1 MPAWRR
7 PKTLGDMTTT
17 TALSTPTLF
26 TRAFVLLAAA
36 DLAYFTADGIA
47 IYALPLYVTGPVG
60 SDEAGAGLAFGA
72 FAVSALVL
80 RPFAGRLCDTRGR
93 RPLLLT
99 GAALCVVG
107 MVLTALV
114 GSLTHVVAARLL
126 LGVGE
131 AAFFVA
137 SITALVDIAPPERL
151 GEAMSYNSLGLYLG
165 LSLGPPLGEM
175 LVNQRGFV
183 AAWLGAASLGLVSVL
198 TVLRLPETRVTS
210 PDASRAP
217 LIHWK
222 AVPIALGFLTSIVAM
237 GGFLAFA
244 SLHAAE
250 VGLRAA
256 SLPLFTYGAVVVVG
270 RISFA
275 RVVDRV
281 PSLPLGAAALT
292 AMAAGLIVVA
302 SWSSPVGVVVGAV
315 LLGIGVTFS
324 TPAFF
329 SAIFAAV
336 RPSER
341 GAASGTATA
350 FIDLGLGG
358 GPIVLGLIASAAT
371 IPLAF
376 VVAAAVAL
384 LGAVWTLSLRRGSP
398 RTA

>member
-1 MPAWRR
+1 
-7 PKTLGDMTTT
+7 MTTT
-17 TALSTPTLF
+17 IALSRPTLF

-47 IYALPLYVTGPVG
+47 IYALPLYVTGPIG

-72 FAVSALVL
+72 FAISALIL
-80 RPFAGRLCDTRGR
+80 RPFAGRLSDMRGR
-93 RPLLLT
+93 RPLLLA
-99 GAALCVVG
+99 GAGLCVVG
-107 MVLTALV
+107 MVLTAFV
-114 GSLTHVVAARLL
+114 GSLAYVVAARLL

-137 SITALVDIAPPERL
+137 SIAALVDIAPPDRI

-165 LSLGPPLGEM
+165 LALGPPLGEV
-175 LVNQRGFV
+175 LVGQGGFV
-183 AAWLGAASLGLVSVL
+183 AAWLGAAGLGLISVL
-198 TVLRLPETRVTS
+198 TVLRLPETRVAA
-210 PDASRAP
+210 PDPSGPAP

-222 AVPIALGFLTSIVAM
+222 VVPIALGFLTSIVAM

-244 SLHAAE
+244 SLHAVE

-270 RISFA
+270 RIAFA
-275 RVVDRV
+275 KVMDRV
-281 PSLPLGAAALT
+281 PSLPLGAGALT
-292 AMAAGLIVVA
+292 AMAAGLTVVA
-302 SWSSPVGVVVGAV
+302 AWSSPAGVIVGAM
-315 LLGIGVTFS
+315 LLGLGVTFS

-329 SAIFAAV
+329 SAIFGAV

-358 GPIVLGLIASAAT
+358 GPILLGLVASAAT

-398 RTA
+398 RAA

>member
-1 MPAWRR
+1 
-7 PKTLGDMTTT
+7 MTTT
-17 TALSTPTLF
+17 IALSRPTLF

-47 IYALPLYVTGPVG
+47 IYALPLYVTGPIG

-72 FAVSALVL
+72 FAISALIL
-80 RPFAGRLCDTRGR
+80 RPFAGRLSDTRGR
-93 RPLLLT
+93 RPLLLA
-99 GAALCVVG
+99 GAGLCVVG
-107 MVLTALV
+107 MVLTAFV
-114 GSLTHVVAARLL
+114 GSLAYVVAARLL

-137 SITALVDIAPPERL
+137 SIAALVDIAPPDRI

-165 LSLGPPLGEM
+165 LALGPPLGEV
-175 LVNQRGFV
+175 LVGQGGFV
-183 AAWLGAASLGLVSVL
+183 AAWLGAAGLGLISVL
-198 TVLRLPETRVTS
+198 TILRLPETRVAA
-210 PDASRAP
+210 PDPSGPAP

-222 AVPIALGFLTSIVAM
+222 VVPIALGFLTSIVAM

-244 SLHAAE
+244 SLHAVE

-270 RISFA
+270 RIAFA
-275 RVVDRV
+275 KVMDRV
-281 PSLPLGAAALT
+281 PSLPLGAGALT
-292 AMAAGLIVVA
+292 AMAAGLTVVA
-302 SWSSPVGVVVGAV
+302 AWSSPAGVIVGAM
-315 LLGIGVTFS
+315 LLGLGVTFS

-329 SAIFAAV
+329 SAVFGAV

-358 GPIVLGLIASAAT
+358 GPILLGLVASAAT

-398 RTA
+398 RAA

>member
-1 MPAWRR
+1 
-7 PKTLGDMTTT
+7 MTTT
-17 TALSTPTLF
+17 VALSRPTLF

-47 IYALPLYVTGPVG
+47 IYALPLYVTGPIG

-72 FAVSALVL
+72 FAISALIL
-80 RPFAGRLCDTRGR
+80 RPFAGRLSDTRGR
-93 RPLLLT
+93 RPLLLA
-99 GAALCVVG
+99 GAGLCVVG
-107 MVLTALV
+107 MVLTAFV
-114 GSLTHVVAARLL
+114 GSLAYVVAARLL

-137 SITALVDIAPPERL
+137 SIAALVDIAPPDRI

-165 LSLGPPLGEM
+165 LALGPPLGEV
-175 LVNQRGFV
+175 LVGQGGFV
-183 AAWLGAASLGLVSVL
+183 AAWLGAAGLGLISVL
-198 TVLRLPETRVTS
+198 TILRLPETRVAA
-210 PDASRAP
+210 PDPSGPAP

-222 AVPIALGFLTSIVAM
+222 VVPIALGFLTSIVAM

-244 SLHAAE
+244 SLHAVE

-270 RISFA
+270 RIAFA
-275 RVVDRV
+275 KVMDRV
-281 PSLPLGAAALT
+281 PSLPLGAGALT
-292 AMAAGLIVVA
+292 AMAAGLTVVA
-302 SWSSPVGVVVGAV
+302 AWSSPAGVIVGAM
-315 LLGIGVTFS
+315 LLGLGVTFS

-329 SAIFAAV
+329 SAIFGAV

-358 GPIVLGLIASAAT
+358 GPILLGLVASAAT

-398 RTA
+398 RAA